1 MKGATLRA
9 RKSPVSI
16 AAFARSFLFWES
28 DSAPE
33 RGLDSDFVPTWL
45 RAPLGSGLAAHE
57 DLIRKWLGYLFPPNE
72 PAPAQQLRTGHPE
85 VPAQKGIPTKCF
97 HGLLPPDLRHGRL
110 PVSPSVQAAPHPR
123 NLTLGPMENPDSPD
137 SHWPPRK
144 LQNRGVGWDPLG
156 SRETDAR
163 PSVLFTVMKPSPSP
177 KAF

>member
-1 MKGATLRA
+1 MKGAALRA

-45 RAPLGSGLAAHE
+45 RAPLGSRLVAHE

-85 VPAQKGIPTKCF
+85 APAQEGVPTKCF

-110 PVSPSVQAAPHPR
+110 PVSPSIQAAPHPR
-123 NLTLGPMENPDSPD
+123 NLTLSPMENPGI
-137 SHWPPRK
+137 
-144 LQNRGVGWDPLG
+144 LQIVTGLPESYKTVGWDGTLLVPGRQAQGLQFF
-156 SRETDAR
+156 
-163 PSVLFTVMKPSPSP
+163 LL
-177 KAF
+177 